1 MGTSFEKVIDIAIIT
16 IRDYRLDK
24 LFNEDEES
32 FIEVMSAYLVRAI
45 PKFAPSCLKSLDYDI
60 DTKEFVNELDMCEI
74 DILADWTGY
83 MWALDVHQDVLEL
96 KTALNNS
103 DFKKLEA
110 PAMLKA
116 RTAYLEYIRRKIK
129 TDTNNYMFQ
138 YVDSFFEG
146 GE

>member
-1 MGTSFEKVIDIAIIT
+1 MGTSFEKVVDIASIT
-16 IRDYRLDK
+16 IKDYRLDK

-60 DTKEFVNELDMCEI
+60 GTKEFVNELDMCEI

-83 MWALDVHQDVLEL
+83 MWVLDVHQDVLEL

-103 DFKKLEA
+103 DFKKMEA